1 MSAQLLSAVAGVLLS
16 LLFSY
21 IPGLSDWYAA
31 LDGTRKRLVMLGAL
45 VLVAAGSL
53 GLSCLGAPQVGGVP
67 LPACSAVGTQ
77 SVIEALVLALVANQA
92 TYLISPKAL
101 PPSNSP
107 QQS

>member
-21 IPGLSDWYAA
+21 IPGASDWFAA

-53 GLSCLGAPQVGGVP
+53 DCPASARGRLAASPTGLQRAGDTKPDRGAGAG
-67 LPACSAVGTQ
+67 AGR
-77 SVIEALVLALVANQA
+77 
-92 TYLISPKAL
+92 
-101 PPSNSP
+101 
-107 QQS
+107 